1 MRIGFYM
8 ARNLNISQTAS
19 KWVAI
24 QRELASKLQIT
35 PASLSA
41 MLSGKVGLPF
51 DRFLQIVHIVKP
63 PKDEVDKVFALY
75 LADLGIPTDDMA
87 LVFRSYHENTLPR
100 SARETIHQL
109 VDRLEPHQLD
119 ALEPILNMMTRKEPS
134 P

>member
-1 MRIGFYM
+1 MLL
-8 ARNLNISQTAS
+8 LNNSESISKIVS
-19 KWVAI
+19 GWVPN
-24 QRELASKLQIT
+24 QKELAEKLEVTQAAMSKM
-35 PASLSA
+35 LSA
-41 MLSGKVGLPF
+41 TAAIPLN
-51 DRFLQIVHIVKP
+51 RFLQIVHIVKP

-75 LADLGIPTDDMA
+75 LADLDIPTDDMA

-119 ALEPILNMMTRKEPS
+119 ALEPILHMMTRKEPS

>member
-1 MRIGFYM
+1 MLL
-8 ARNLNISQTAS
+8 LNNSESISKIVS
-19 KWVAI
+19 GWVPN
-24 QRELASKLQIT
+24 QKELAEKLEVTQAAMSKM
-35 PASLSA
+35 LSA
-41 MLSGKVGLPF
+41 TAAIPLN
-51 DRFLQIVHIVKP
+51 RFLQIVHIVKP
-63 PKDEVDKVFALY
+63 PKDEVDRVFALY

-119 ALEPILNMMTRKEPS
+119 ALEPILHMMTRKEPS